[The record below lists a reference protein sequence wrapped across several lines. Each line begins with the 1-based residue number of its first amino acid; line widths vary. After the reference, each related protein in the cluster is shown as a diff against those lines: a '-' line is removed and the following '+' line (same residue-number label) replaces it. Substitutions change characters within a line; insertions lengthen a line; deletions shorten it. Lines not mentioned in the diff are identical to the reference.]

1 MLLLLLL
8 VCCCLQCAA
17 RGPDHHIKDIELY
30 LQCIFFIYFA
40 SQMLLMLPLFCL
52 QCAARGPDHH
62 INDIELYLQCIFTQ
76 LDLLQ
81 RWVQEQQA
89 VFDKQAADAA
99 AQAAA
104 GGPVRLATLVAC
116 CAFSAA
122 RHDLLHACSS
132 KG

>member
-1 MLLLLLL
+1 
-8 VCCCLQCAA
+8 
-17 RGPDHHIKDIELY
+17 
-30 LQCIFFIYFA
+30 
-40 SQMLLMLPLFCL
+40 LPLLFCCL

-89 VFDKQAADAA
+89 AFDKQAADAA

-104 GGPVRLATLVAC
+104 GALVGLPLLWRFA
-116 CAFSAA
+116 AFQTVDRAA
-122 RHDLLHACSS
+122 KYRNLLPAHSS